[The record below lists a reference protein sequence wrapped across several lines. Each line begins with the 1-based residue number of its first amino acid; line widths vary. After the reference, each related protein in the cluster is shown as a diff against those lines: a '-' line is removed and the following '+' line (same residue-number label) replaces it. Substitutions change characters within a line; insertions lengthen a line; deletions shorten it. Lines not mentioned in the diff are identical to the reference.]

1 MLPHIYPC
9 IIKSYDGA
17 KRTCRI
23 EIPSITDGAETLPE
37 AQIMNMIGD
46 KSEHTE
52 IRILPNDRAY
62 CTFLQGDPRYPL
74 IIGFRPKNT
83 GNEVGTRKWHHD
95 NVQLDADQVY
105 TVNAGD
111 RITLNV
117 GGTLIRIES
126 GQVTVDSANSKFT
139 GNVVIDGSLNVAQ
152 VTTTGGLSSTGT
164 AGGVSLSG
172 NVSAS
177 GGTFT
182 HNGVSVGSSHV
193 HGGVQTG
200 GGTTSTPS

>member
-9 IIKSYDGA
+9 IIKSYDRA

-37 AQIMNMIGD
+37 AEILNMIGD

-83 GNEVGTRKWHHD
+83 GNEVGTRRWHHD
-95 NVQLDADQVY
+95 NFQTDADNTYV
-105 TVNAGD
+105 VNAGD

-117 GGTLIRIES
+117 GGTLINIVN
-126 GQVTVDSANSKFT
+126 GTVTIDASQTNIT
-139 GNVVIDGSLNVAQ
+139 GNVDIAGNLKVAKM
-152 VTTTGGLSSTGT
+152 TTTGGLTSTGA
-164 AGGVSLSG
+164 AGGASITGSLTNNGVNVGSNHTHPSG
-172 NVSAS
+172 CCSAS
-177 GGTFT
+177 T
-182 HNGVSVGSSHV
+182 GSP
-193 HGGVQTG
+193 Q
-200 GGTTSTPS
+200 

>member
-9 IIKSYDGA
+9 IIKSYDRA

-83 GNEVGTRKWHHD
+83 GNEVGTRRWHHD
-95 NVQLDADQVY
+95 NFQADADQVY
-105 TVNAGD
+105 TVNAGEK
-111 RITLNV
+111 ILFKV
-117 GGTLIRIES
+117 GGSTIEMTGSGIKLNSSRI
-126 GQVTVDSANSKFT
+126 D
-139 GNVVIDGSLNVAQ
+139 LN
-152 VTTTGGLSSTGT
+152 
-164 AGGVSLSG
+164 
-172 NVSAS
+172 
-177 GGTFT
+177 
-182 HNGVSVGSSHV
+182 
-193 HGGVQTG
+193 
-200 GGTTSTPS
+200 